1 MRVRYVL
8 IFALIVLGW
17 GRALAV
23 PHILVVKEASGRR
36 VEVRVPVRRAV
47 FLIGYELIPYL
58 DLWDQTVGI
67 SLWAKRYSDLLREVG
82 AERLRKIPSVGTATQ
97 VNPEALALLSP
108 DLIVT
113 WAYRPETVKVLE
125 EFLGERNHTAIIAI
139 SPESLKDLRS
149 TMRLLAELFGK
160 EERLRRVNRAME
172 EIFSLVRE
180 RLRGLKENEKKRVL
194 WLWGDRCHC
203 QVAGGRG
210 VVADILRLSGGKNCA
225 GAIDHPYPRVSP
237 ERIVLW
243 NPQVIFIWGNAPYG
257 VKDILRDRRLAEV
270 AAVKHGAVFKA
281 PAWSTW
287 SPRVALI
294 TLWVAM
300 KTYPERFRGI
310 SFRSTVERFNRNAL

>member
-1 MRVRYVL
+1 MKVRL
-8 IFALIVLGW
+8 ALLFIIILLGLEV
-17 GRALAV
+17 ALAA
-23 PHILVVKEASGRR
+23 PRTLVVRDASGRK

-67 SLWAKRYSDLLREVG
+67 SLWAKRYSDLLKEVG
-82 AERLRKIPSVGTATQ
+82 AERLKEIPSVGTATQ
-97 VNPEALALLSP
+97 ANLEALALFSP

-113 WAYRPETVKVLE
+113 WTYRPETLKVLE
-125 EFLGERNHTAIIAI
+125 EFGQRNQTAIIAI

-160 EERLRRVNRAME
+160 EERLLRVNRAME
-172 EIFSLVRE
+172 EVFSLIDK
-180 RLRGLKENEKKRVL
+180 RLSDLRENEKKRVL
-194 WLWGDRCHC
+194 WLWGDHCHC

-210 VVADILRLSGGKNCA
+210 VVADILRLAGGKNCA
-225 GAIDHPYPRVSP
+225 EALDHPYPRVSP

-243 NPQVIFIWGNAPYG
+243 DPEVIFIWGNASYG
-257 VKDILRDRRLAEV
+257 AEDILQDRRLAAV
-270 AAVKHGAVFKA
+270 AAVKHGAVYKA

-300 KTYPERFRGI
+300 KIYPERFRGI
-310 SFRSTVERFNRNAL
+310 SFKTLVERFNRNAI